1 MSDTIAVQFEPIYEK
16 DITSSDT
23 DQPMMEDESMNN
35 KREVEELKLEDCIQ
49 AFHESEI
56 LDEENPW
63 FCPSCDCNQRANK
76 TLTIWRPPETLMVYL
91 KRFIFHDMMPV
102 KVDDPV
108 TFPLESLDLSRFIRS
123 SSCMSSSE
131 KLTYDLDSFVCHY
144 GGVSAG
150 HYTSYVKH
158 CTTGKWMY
166 FNDSSVNEVEPSTRD
181 DRAYIL
187 FYRRTGELITHLD
200 QIF

>member
-1 MSDTIAVQFEPIYEK
+1 MSDTIAVQFDYVYASELATW
-16 DITSSDT
+16 DIDKPSIE
-23 DQPMMEDESMNN
+23 DQSMTTKKSAEN
-35 KREVEELKLEDCIQ
+35 LKLEDCIR

-63 FCPSCDCNQRANK
+63 FCPSCDSNQRANK

-108 TFPLESLDLSRFIRS
+108 SYPLDSLDLTGFIRS
-123 SSCMSSSE
+123 SASSRGFPE
-131 KLTYDLDSFVCHY
+131 KLTYDLDSVVCHY

-150 HYTSYVKH
+150 HYTSFVKH
-158 CTTGKWMY
+158 CTTGKWLY
-166 FNDSSVNEVEPSTRD
+166 FNDSNVSEMTPSTND
-181 DRAYIL
+181 ERAYIL
-187 FYRRTGELITHLD
+187 FYRRTGNSL
-200 QIF
+200 